1 MHYSIIL
8 TVAFKHWR
16 TEDYKKTAKLLPGG
30 LITLHFALCS
40 VKNQLVVTVEWLNMF
55 SLAPVLGVTAVLL
68 MTELSAGRTIDDL
81 PLQIL
86 QGSKKVIFFFI

>member
-1 MHYSIIL
+1 
-8 TVAFKHWR
+8 
-16 TEDYKKTAKLLPGG
+16 
-30 LITLHFALCS
+30 
-40 VKNQLVVTVEWLNMF
+40 MF

-86 QGSKKVIFFFI
+86 QGSKKVIFSHAYLVTQMLRLLINKCHLYRGYRVPTPCIFSVSFCRTKVLDKSANR

>member
-1 MHYSIIL
+1 
-8 TVAFKHWR
+8 
-16 TEDYKKTAKLLPGG
+16 
-30 LITLHFALCS
+30 
-40 VKNQLVVTVEWLNMF
+40 MF